1 MSGPEVSEYLLF
13 CLASCLGPKQ
23 QAFGQKPTEVKMKLP
38 NFVNPYADSSSKI
51 GHDFNNNV
59 VKKIKLPKN
68 YFYKK
73 CSSILQWKK
82 NRKIQVVLDIES
94 SLGKQILDMFWRPV
108 SAIDGFKKFD

>member
-1 MSGPEVSEYLLF
+1 MVNIFGRFSHRLYHCVFFGSVLSCRPRSMSGPEVSEYLLF

-68 YFYKK
+68 CFYKK
-73 CSSILQWKK
+73 CSSILQ
-82 NRKIQVVLDIES
+82 
-94 SLGKQILDMFWRPV
+94 
-108 SAIDGFKKFD
+108 